1 MSFSYTMSALYL
13 TEKLVIMVLILK
25 SKETELDRYRIQHTS
40 RMAISRAHVN
50 TALSGVIYP
59 HTSSSEQSG
68 AQAKA
73 STHHSRAGTAVL
85 KALPAPPSSV
95 TSELVNK
102 HAQVY

>member
-1 MSFSYTMSALYL
+1 
-13 TEKLVIMVLILK
+13 MVLILK